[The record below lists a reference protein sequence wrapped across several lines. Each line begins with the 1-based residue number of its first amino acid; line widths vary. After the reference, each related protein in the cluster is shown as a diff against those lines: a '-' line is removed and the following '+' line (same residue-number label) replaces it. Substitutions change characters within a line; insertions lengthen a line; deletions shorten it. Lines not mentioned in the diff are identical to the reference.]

1 MKVLQRGVGQ
11 MSSCFQMFS
20 RTADL
25 CTGKTE
31 VEDLVIRTLCADAST
46 AEGLRCQFPGY
57 LTDSPEIA
65 SQFRHKQ
72 LVLVQRLDLLPLSS
86 LV

>member
-11 MSSCFQMFS
+11 MSSCFQMCS

-25 CTGKTE
+25 CRGKTE
-31 VEDLVIRTLCADAST
+31 VEYLVIGTLCADAST
-46 AEGLRCQFPGY
+46 AEGLWCQFPGY
-57 LTDSPEIA
+57 LTDSPEIT
-65 SQFRHKQ
+65 SHFCDKQ
-72 LVLVQRLDLLPLSS
+72 LILVQRLDLLPLSS